1 MDRTKIDDQYKWDL
15 TQIFKNNEEFE
26 ETYNQVKKEI
36 EDFAK
41 YEEIMLKDANNLYR
55 TLTTYNDINRKL
67 EKLYVYTSFL
77 FDIDTSN
84 NQNQAL
90 KMKMS
95 NLYNDWTKTSFFVTP
110 TILKKD
116 YKEIEKYY
124 KEEPKLLEYEIILKR
139 ELRYKNHTL
148 SDAEER
154 LISSVTK
161 ALGNDYQTYTL
172 LKDSDLTFGN
182 VTNEEGQEVELTSS
196 NYSLFIESKNR
207 SVRKDAFQTLYKTY
221 KQFANTFAS
230 IISGS
235 IKENVTLAKIRKFN
249 STRESCLYADE
260 LDTSIYDNL
269 IDSVSDNMNVIYKY
283 YDLKKEVLELD
294 ELHLYDIYTP
304 IVKNFDKK
312 YSFEEAKDI
321 VLKSLSILGEDYINT
336 LSKGYDNK
344 WCDIYPNKGKRTGAY
359 SGGCY
364 DTEPYMLLN
373 YQDKYDDMSTLAHE
387 SGHSMHSYYA
397 RHNNDYQYG
406 DYAIFVAEVASTVNE
421 ILLAKYLLENSKDEE
436 EKLFILD
443 NLMNLFKGTIYRQ
456 TMFAEFEKAI
466 YEDVENDIPLT
477 AEYLSNKYYELNKKY
492 FGDKVIIDEEI
503 KYEWTRIPHFYYN
516 FYVYKYATGL
526 SAACHITN
534 EILSGKVGAVENYK
548 KFLSCGTTLNPI
560 DSLKLAGVDLNKKEV
575 VESAIKMFK
584 ETIEDFRNIYN
595 KNNEDASK

>member
-15 TQIFKNNEEFE
+15 TQIFKSNEEFL
-26 ETYNQVKKEI
+26 ETYNEVKKEI
-36 EDFAK
+36 NDFSK
-41 YEEIMLKDANNLYR
+41 YEELMLKDASNLYQ
-55 TLTTYNDINRKL
+55 TLKNYYDINRKL

-77 FDIDTSN
+77 FDTDTSN
-84 NQNQAL
+84 NQNQTL
-90 KMKMS
+90 KIKMS
-95 NLYNDWTKTSFFVTP
+95 NLYNDWNKASFFVTP

-116 YKEIEKYY
+116 YSEIEEYY
-124 KEEPKLLEYEIILKR
+124 KEEPRLLEYEIILKR
-139 ELRYKNHTL
+139 EFRYKNHTL

-154 LISSVTK
+154 LISSMTK
-161 ALGNDYQTYTL
+161 AMGNDYQTYTL
-172 LKDSDLTFGN
+172 LKDSDLTFGT
-182 VTNEEGQEVELTSS
+182 VTNEEGNEIELTSS
-196 NYSLFIESKNR
+196 TYSLLIESKNR
-207 SVRKDAFQTLYKTY
+207 SVRKEAFQTLYKTY

-235 IKENVTLAKIRKFN
+235 IKENVTIAKIRKFK
-249 STRESCLYADE
+249 SAREWCLYADE

-269 IDSVSDNMNVIYKY
+269 IDVISNNMNTIYKY

-312 YSFEEAKDI
+312 YSFEEAKEL
-321 VLKSLSILGEDYINT
+321 VLKSLSVLGEDYTNV
-336 LSKGYDNK
+336 LSEGYDKK

-373 YQDKYDDMSTLAHE
+373 YQGKYDDMSTLAHE

-406 DYAIFVAEVASTVNE
+406 EYVIFVAEVASTVNE
-421 ILLAKYLLENSKDEE
+421 ILLAKYLLKNSKNDE

-477 AEYLSNKYYELNKKY
+477 ADYLSDKYYELNKKY
-492 FGDKVIIDEEI
+492 FGDKVVVDEEI
-503 KYEWTRIPHFYYN
+503 KYEWSRIPHFYYN

-534 EILSGKVGAVENYK
+534 EILSGKVDAVENYK

-575 VESAIKMFK
+575 IESAIKMFE
-584 ETIEDFRNIYN
+584 ETIEDFKKIYIKCN
-595 KNNEDASK
+595 KK

>member
-116 YKEIEKYY
+116 YKEIEEYY

-139 ELRYKNHTL
+139 EFRYKNHTL

-269 IDSVSDNMNVIYKY
+269 IDTVNNNMNI
-283 YDLKKEVLELD
+283 
-294 ELHLYDIYTP
+294 I
-304 IVKNFDKK
+304 
-312 YSFEEAKDI
+312 
-321 VLKSLSILGEDYINT
+321 
-336 LSKGYDNK
+336 
-344 WCDIYPNKGKRTGAY
+344 
-359 SGGCY
+359 
-364 DTEPYMLLN
+364 
-373 YQDKYDDMSTLAHE
+373 STLA
-387 SGHSMHSYYA
+387 
-397 RHNNDYQYG
+397 
-406 DYAIFVAEVASTVNE
+406 
-421 ILLAKYLLENSKDEE
+421 
-436 EKLFILD
+436 
-443 NLMNLFKGTIYRQ
+443 
-456 TMFAEFEKAI
+456 
-466 YEDVENDIPLT
+466 
-477 AEYLSNKYYELNKKY
+477 
-492 FGDKVIIDEEI
+492 I
-503 KYEWTRIPHFYYN
+503 K
-516 FYVYKYATGL
+516 
-526 SAACHITN
+526 
-534 EILSGKVGAVENYK
+534 
-548 KFLSCGTTLNPI
+548 
-560 DSLKLAGVDLNKKEV
+560 SLKDNQ
-575 VESAIKMFK
+575 
-584 ETIEDFRNIYN
+584 
-595 KNNEDASK
+595 